1 MVFEMPVFS
10 LSAELAADTI
20 KPDATYRC
28 KIIPSEDE
36 IDMLLVRFDY
46 IAVNDLV
53 AELQIRKVAH
63 DCWDIQG
70 RLTADVVQSCVVTGK
85 PLPESVDF
93 TLEERYVR
101 LIDDTTSVEVDLD
114 GVEPL
119 KNGFIDLGEMV
130 MQSLALAVTAWP
142 RATDAAEYTDP
153 EPVKRDHPFAGLA
166 AIKQPTN
173 KN

>member
-1 MVFEMPVFS
+1 MPVFS
-10 LSAELAADTI
+10 LSAELAAETI

-36 IDMLLVRFDY
+36 IDMLLARFDY

-53 AELQIRKVAH
+53 AELQIRKVAR

-70 RLTADVVQSCVVTGK
+70 RLTADVVQSCVVTGE
-85 PLPESVDF
+85 PLAESVDF

-142 RATDAAEYTDP
+142 RATGAAEYTEP
-153 EPVKRDHPFAGLA
+153 EPVKSDHPFAGLA
-166 AIKQPTN
+166 AMKQPTN

>member
-1 MVFEMPVFS
+1 
-10 LSAELAADTI
+10 
-20 KPDATYRC
+20 
-28 KIIPSEDE
+28 
-36 IDMLLVRFDY
+36 MLLSRFDY

-53 AELQIRKVAH
+53 ATLEIRKVAR
-63 DCWDIQG
+63 DCWDIRG

-101 LIDDTTSVEVDLD
+101 LVDDIRSVEVDLD

-130 MQSLALAVTAWP
+130 IQSLALAVTAWP
-142 RATDAAEYTDP
+142 RATDTAEYAEP
-153 EPVKRDHPFAGLA
+153 EPVKSDHPFAGLA
-166 AIKQPTN
+166 AIKQPTS

>member
-1 MVFEMPVFS
+1 MPVFS
-10 LSAELAADTI
+10 LSAELAADNV

-28 KIIPSEDE
+28 KIIPSEAE
-36 IDMLLVRFDY
+36 IDMLLTRFDY

-53 AELQIRKVAH
+53 AELEIRKVAR
-63 DCWDIQG
+63 DCWDVHG
-70 RLTADVVQSCVVTGK
+70 RLTANVVQCCVVTGK

-101 LIDDTTSVEVDLD
+101 ISDDTTSVEVDLD

-130 MQSLALAVTAWP
+130 IQSLALAVTAWP
-142 RATDAAEYTDP
+142 RATDASEYIES
-153 EPVKRDHPFAGLA
+153 EPAKSDHPFAGLA
-166 AIKQPTN
+166 AIKQPNN
-173 KN
+173 KS

>member
-1 MVFEMPVFS
+1 
-10 LSAELAADTI
+10 
-20 KPDATYRC
+20 
-28 KIIPSEDE
+28 
-36 IDMLLVRFDY
+36 MLLSRFDY

-53 AELQIRKVAH
+53 ATLEIRKVAR
-63 DCWDIQG
+63 DCWDIRG
-70 RLTADVVQSCVVTGK
+70 RLTADVVQSCGVTGK

-101 LIDDTTSVEVDLD
+101 LVDDIRSVEVDLD

-130 MQSLALAVTAWP
+130 IQSLALAVTAWP
-142 RATDAAEYTDP
+142 RATDAAEYTEP
-153 EPVKRDHPFAGLA
+153 EPVKSDHPFAGLA
-166 AIKQPTN
+166 SIKQPAS

>member
-1 MVFEMPVFS
+1 MPVFS
-10 LSAELAADTI
+10 LSAELDPDNI
-20 KPDATYRC
+20 KPDATYKC
-28 KIIPSEDE
+28 KIVPSDDE
-36 IDMLLVRFDY
+36 VNMLLSRFDY

-53 AELQIRKVAH
+53 ATLEIRKVAR
-63 DCWDIQG
+63 DCWDIRG
-70 RLTADVVQSCVVTGK
+70 RLTADVVQSCVVTSK

-101 LIDDTTSVEVDLD
+101 LVDDIRSVEVDLD

-130 MQSLALAVTAWP
+130 IQSLALAVTAWP
-142 RATDAAEYTDP
+142 RATDAAEYTEP
-153 EPVKRDHPFAGLA
+153 EPVKSDHPFAGLA
-166 AIKQPTN
+166 SIKQPAS

>member
-1 MVFEMPVFS
+1 MPVFS
-10 LSAELAADTI
+10 LSAELDPDNI
-20 KPDATYRC
+20 KPDATYKC
-28 KIIPSEDE
+28 KIVPSDDE
-36 IDMLLVRFDY
+36 VNMLLSRFDY

-53 AELQIRKVAH
+53 ATLEIRKVAR
-63 DCWDIQG
+63 DCWDIRG

-101 LIDDTTSVEVDLD
+101 LVDDIRSVEVDLD

-130 MQSLALAVTAWP
+130 IQSLALAVTA
-142 RATDAAEYTDP
+142 
-153 EPVKRDHPFAGLA
+153 
-166 AIKQPTN
+166 
-173 KN
+173 

>member
-1 MVFEMPVFS
+1 MPIFS
-10 LSAELAADTI
+10 LSAELAADNI

-36 IDMLLVRFDY
+36 INMLLARFDY
-46 IAVNDLV
+46 IAVDDLV
-53 AELQIRKVAH
+53 AELKIRKVAR

-70 RLTADVVQSCVVTGK
+70 RLTANVVQCCVVTGK
-85 PLPESVDF
+85 PIPESVDF

-101 LIDDTTSVEVDLD
+101 LIDDASSVEVDLD

-142 RATDAAEYTDP
+142 RASDATDYVESG
-153 EPVKRDHPFAGLA
+153 PVKSDHPFAGLA
-166 AIKQPTN
+166 AMKQPTN

>member
-1 MVFEMPVFS
+1 MPVFS
-10 LSAELAADTI
+10 LSAELAADNI

-28 KIIPSEDE
+28 KIIPSEAE
-36 IDMLLVRFDY
+36 IDMLLTRFDY

-53 AELQIRKVAH
+53 AELEIRKVAR
-63 DCWDIQG
+63 DCWDVHG
-70 RLTADVVQSCVVTGK
+70 RLTANVVQCCVVTGK

-101 LIDDTTSVEVDLD
+101 IVDDTTSVEVDLD

-130 MQSLALAVTAWP
+130 IQSLALAVTVWP
-142 RATDAAEYTDP
+142 RASDAPEYIES
-153 EPVKRDHPFAGLA
+153 EPVKRDHPFAGLV
-166 AIKQPTN
+166 AIKQPNN

>member
-1 MVFEMPVFS
+1 
-10 LSAELAADTI
+10 
-20 KPDATYRC
+20 
-28 KIIPSEDE
+28 
-36 IDMLLVRFDY
+36 MLLSRFDY
-46 IAVNDLV
+46 IAVNDLI
-53 AELQIRKVAH
+53 ATLEIRKVAR
-63 DCWDIQG
+63 DCWDIRG

-101 LIDDTTSVEVDLD
+101 LVDDIRSVEVDLD

-130 MQSLALAVTAWP
+130 IQSLALAVTAWP
-142 RATDAAEYTDP
+142 RATDAAEYTER
-153 EPVKRDHPFAGLA
+153 EPVKSDHPFAGLA
-166 AIKQPTN
+166 AIKQPTS

>member
-1 MVFEMPVFS
+1 MPVFS
-10 LSAELAADTI
+10 LSAELDPDNI
-20 KPDATYRC
+20 KPDATYKC
-28 KIIPSEDE
+28 KIVPSDDE
-36 IDMLLVRFDY
+36 VNTLLSRFDY

-53 AELQIRKVAH
+53 ATLEIRKVAR
-63 DCWDIQG
+63 DCWDIRG
-70 RLTADVVQSCVVTGK
+70 RLTADVVQSCVVTGQ

-101 LIDDTTSVEVDLD
+101 LVDDIRSVEVDLD

-130 MQSLALAVTAWP
+130 IQSLALAVTAWP
-142 RATDAAEYTDP
+142 RATDAAEYTEP
-153 EPVKRDHPFAGLA
+153 EPVKSDHPFAGLA
-166 AIKQPTN
+166 AIKQPTS

>member
-1 MVFEMPVFS
+1 MPVFS

-28 KIIPSEDE
+28 KVIPSKDE
-36 IDMLLVRFDY
+36 IDMLLARFEY

-53 AELQIRKVAH
+53 AELQIRKVAR

-101 LIDDTTSVEVDLD
+101 LVDDTTSVEVDLD

-130 MQSLALAVTAWP
+130 IQSLALAVTAWP
-142 RATDAAEYTDP
+142 RATDAAEYT
-153 EPVKRDHPFAGLA
+153 EPDSVKSDHPFAGLS
-166 AIKQPTN
+166 AIKQSTN

>member
-1 MVFEMPVFS
+1 MPVFS
-10 LSAELAADTI
+10 LSAELDPDNI
-20 KPDATYRC
+20 KPDATYKC
-28 KIIPSEDE
+28 KIVPSDDE
-36 IDMLLVRFDY
+36 VNMLLSRFDY

-53 AELQIRKVAH
+53 ATLEIRKVARN
-63 DCWDIQG
+63 CWDIRG

-101 LIDDTTSVEVDLD
+101 LEDDIRSVEVDLD

-130 MQSLALAVTAWP
+130 IQSLALAVTAWP
-142 RATDAAEYTDP
+142 RATDVAEYIEP
-153 EPVKRDHPFAGLA
+153 EPVKSDHPFAGLA
-166 AIKQPTN
+166 AIKQPN
-173 KN
+173 SKN

>member
-1 MVFEMPVFS
+1 MPVFS
-10 LSAELAADTI
+10 LSAELDPDNI
-20 KPDATYRC
+20 KPDATYKC
-28 KIIPSEDE
+28 KIVPSDDE
-36 IDMLLVRFDY
+36 VNMLLSRFDY

-53 AELQIRKVAH
+53 ATLEIRKVAR
-63 DCWDIQG
+63 DCWDIRG
-70 RLTADVVQSCVVTGK
+70 RLTANVVQSCVVTGQ

-101 LIDDTTSVEVDLD
+101 LVDDIRSVEVDLD

-130 MQSLALAVTAWP
+130 IQSLALAVTAWP
-142 RATDAAEYTDP
+142 RATDAAEYTEP
-153 EPVKRDHPFAGLA
+153 EPVKSDHPFAGLA
-166 AIKQPTN
+166 AIKQPTS

>member
-1 MVFEMPVFS
+1 MPVFS
-10 LSAELAADTI
+10 LSAELDPDNI
-20 KPDATYRC
+20 KPDATYKC
-28 KIIPSEDE
+28 KIVPSDDE
-36 IDMLLVRFDY
+36 VSMLLSRFDY

-53 AELQIRKVAH
+53 ATLEIRKVAR
-63 DCWDIQG
+63 DCWDIRG
-70 RLTADVVQSCVVTGK
+70 RLTANVVQSCVVTGK

-101 LIDDTTSVEVDLD
+101 LVDDIRSVEVDLD

-130 MQSLALAVTAWP
+130 IQSLALAVTAWP
-142 RATDAAEYTDP
+142 RATDAAEYTEP
-153 EPVKRDHPFAGLA
+153 EPVKSDHTFAGLA
-166 AIKQPTN
+166 SIKQPAS

>member
-10 LSAELAADTI
+10 LSAELAAETI

-36 IDMLLVRFDY
+36 IDMLLARFDY

-53 AELQIRKVAH
+53 AELQIRKVAR

-70 RLTADVVQSCVVTGK
+70 RLTADVVQSCVVTGE
-85 PLPESVDF
+85 PLAESVDF

-142 RATDAAEYTDP
+142 RATGAAEYTEP
-153 EPVKRDHPFAGLA
+153 EPVKSDHPFAGLA
-166 AIKQPTN
+166 AMKQPTN

>member
-36 IDMLLVRFDY
+36 IDMLLARFDY

-53 AELQIRKVAH
+53 AELQIRKVAR

-101 LIDDTTSVEVDLD
+101 LVDDTTSVEVDLD

-142 RATDAAEYTDP
+142 RATDAAEYTEP
-153 EPVKRDHPFAGLA
+153 EPVKSDHPFAGLA
-166 AIKQPTN
+166 SIKQPTN

>member
-1 MVFEMPVFS
+1 MPVFS
-10 LSAELAADTI
+10 LSAELDPDNI
-20 KPDATYRC
+20 KPDATYKC
-28 KIIPSEDE
+28 KIVPSDDE
-36 IDMLLVRFDY
+36 VSMLLSRFDY

-53 AELQIRKVAH
+53 ATLEIRKVAR
-63 DCWDIQG
+63 DCWDIRG

-101 LIDDTTSVEVDLD
+101 LVDDIRSVEVDLD

-130 MQSLALAVTAWP
+130 IQSLALAVTAWP
-142 RATDAAEYTDP
+142 RATDAAEYTEP
-153 EPVKRDHPFAGLA
+153 EPVKSDHPFAGLA
-166 AIKQPTN
+166 AIKQPTS

>member
-1 MVFEMPVFS
+1 MPVFS
-10 LSAELAADTI
+10 LSAELAADNI

-28 KIIPSEDE
+28 KIIPSEAE
-36 IDMLLVRFDY
+36 IDMLLTRFDY

-53 AELQIRKVAH
+53 AELEIQKVAR
-63 DCWDIQG
+63 DCWDVHG
-70 RLTADVVQSCVVTGK
+70 RLKANVVQCCVVTSK

-101 LIDDTTSVEVDLD
+101 IVDDTTSVEVDLD

-130 MQSLALAVTAWP
+130 IQSLALAVTAWP
-142 RATDAAEYTDP
+142 RATDATEYIEF
-153 EPVKRDHPFAGLA
+153 EPVKSDHPFASLA
-166 AIKQPTN
+166 AIKQPNN
-173 KN
+173 KS

>member
-1 MVFEMPVFS
+1 MPVFS
-10 LSAELAADTI
+10 LSAELDPDNI
-20 KPDATYRC
+20 KPDTTYKC
-28 KIIPSEDE
+28 KIVPSDDE
-36 IDMLLVRFDY
+36 VSMLLSRFDY

-53 AELQIRKVAH
+53 ATLEIRKVAR
-63 DCWDIQG
+63 DCWDIRG

-101 LIDDTTSVEVDLD
+101 LVDDIRSVEVDLD

-130 MQSLALAVTAWP
+130 IQSLALAVTAWP
-142 RATDAAEYTDP
+142 RATDVAEYTEP
-153 EPVKRDHPFAGLA
+153 EPVKSDHPFAGLA
-166 AIKQPTN
+166 AIKQPTS

>member
-1 MVFEMPVFS
+1 MPVFS
-10 LSAELAADTI
+10 LSAELDPDNI
-20 KPDATYRC
+20 KPDTTYKC
-28 KIIPSEDE
+28 KIVPSDDE
-36 IDMLLVRFDY
+36 FSMLLSRFDY
-46 IAVNDLV
+46 IAVKDLV
-53 AELQIRKVAH
+53 ATLEIRKVAR
-63 DCWDIQG
+63 DCWDIRG

-101 LIDDTTSVEVDLD
+101 LVDDIRSVEVDLD

-130 MQSLALAVTAWP
+130 IQSLALAVTAWP
-142 RATDAAEYTDP
+142 RATDAAEYTEP
-153 EPVKRDHPFAGLA
+153 EPAKSDHPFAGLA
-166 AIKQPTN
+166 AIKQPTS